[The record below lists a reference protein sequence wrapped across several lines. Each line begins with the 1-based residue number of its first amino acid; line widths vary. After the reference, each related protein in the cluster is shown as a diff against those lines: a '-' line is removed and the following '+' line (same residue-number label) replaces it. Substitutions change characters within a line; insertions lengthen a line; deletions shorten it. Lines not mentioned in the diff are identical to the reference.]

1 MRTLLALL
9 AGAAAFAPPARP
21 ITTTTRLHERPK
33 IADDITQLIGGTPLC
48 RLRRVV
54 GPDCKAEIVVKL
66 ESMEPCNSVKDRIGL
81 SMIREAEERGDIAPG
96 KTTLVE
102 PTSGNTG
109 IALAMVAASKGY
121 DIVLTMPESMSMERR
136 VLLKAFGADL
146 VLTPAAKGMGGA
158 VKKAE
163 DIAADLGDKGYLL
176 QQFNN
181 PDNPKVHRET
191 TGPEIW
197 ADTDGA
203 LDVLLGGVGTGGTLT
218 GSAQYLKPLKPS
230 LKVIAVEPTESP
242 VLSGGSPGPHKI
254 QGIGAGFIPGILD
267 TGVYDEIIKVS
278 SDDSIDM
285 AQKLAQKEGLLV
297 GISSGAAVLAA
308 LQLANRPQNAG
319 KLIAVVLPSFGER
332 YLSTALFQSI
342 REECENMSA
351 E

>member
-1 MRTLLALL
+1 MSWNKTLLLLAL
-9 AGAAAFAPPARP
+9 AATVSAFAPPARP
-21 ITTTTRLHERPK
+21 TKTTTRLHERPK

-181 PDNPKVHRET
+181 PDNPKIHRET
-191 TGPEIW
+191 TGPELW
-197 ADTDGA
+197 ADTDGEIDI
-203 LDVLLGGVGTGGTLT
+203 LVGGVGTGGRIKEMVEMMKSVDEMSFNICR
-218 GSAQYLKPLKPS
+218 GS
-230 LKVIAVEPTESP
+230 
-242 VLSGGSPGPHKI
+242 
-254 QGIGAGFIPGILD
+254 
-267 TGVYDEIIKVS
+267 
-278 SDDSIDM
+278 
-285 AQKLAQKEGLLV
+285 
-297 GISSGAAVLAA
+297 ISSVWT
-308 LQLANRPQNAG
+308 PP
-319 KLIAVVLPSFGER
+319 IARVG
-332 YLSTALFQSI
+332 
-342 REECENMSA
+342 
-351 E
+351 